1 MATSIKVNLP
11 LNNILK
17 NHGLEKGGRVQ
28 AFMTNEVHRL
38 SLPYIP
44 FDNNPLSTTVDIEA
58 ESITYKSVYAQYQY
72 YGKVMA
78 GNPRQATEKNL
89 NYQGAPRRGAF
100 WEKRMLVDHKN
111 ELIKS
116 IEDEIKK
123 GGQ

>member
-1 MATSIKVNLP
+1 MGTIVKVNLP
-11 LNNILK
+11 IANILK
-17 NHGLEKGGRVQ
+17 NHGLQKGGKVQ
-28 AFMTNEVHRL
+28 AFMTGEVHRL

-89 NYQGAPRRGAF
+89 NYQGAPKRGAF
-100 WEKRMLVDHKN
+100 WTNRAMADHKDD
-111 ELIKS
+111 LVKS
-116 IEDEIKK
+116 VEEFIKK
-123 GGQ
+123 EG

>member
-1 MATSIKVNLP
+1 MGTTVKVNLP
-11 LNNILK
+11 IGNILR
-17 NHGLEKGGRVQ
+17 NHGLQKGGRVQ
-28 AFMTNEVHRL
+28 AFMTGEVHRL

-78 GNPRQATEKNL
+78 GNPRQPTEKNL

>member
-1 MATSIKVNLP
+1 MGTTVKVNLP
-11 LNNILK
+11 IANILK
-17 NHGLEKGGRVQ
+17 NHGLQKGGRVQ
-28 AFMTNEVHRL
+28 AVMTSEVHRL

-58 ESITYKSVYAQYQY
+58 ESITYKMPYAQYQW
-72 YGKVMA
+72 YGKVMV
-78 GNPRQATEKNL
+78 GNPRQATQENL
-89 NYQGAPRRGAF
+89 NYQGSPMRGAF
-100 WEKRMLVDHKN
+100 WTNRAMANHKD